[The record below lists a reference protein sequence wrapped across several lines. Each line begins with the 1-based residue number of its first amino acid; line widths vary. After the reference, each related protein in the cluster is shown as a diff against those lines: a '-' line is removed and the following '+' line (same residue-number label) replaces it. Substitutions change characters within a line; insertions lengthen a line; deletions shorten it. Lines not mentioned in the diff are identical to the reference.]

1 MKSIDTLVDDIYKVI
16 SGSGGWTPA
25 TTEYFSKSLAS
36 VAEDRFSKPREH
48 RGLSLSSLGSPCN
61 RKIQLRVR
69 MPEKA
74 EPHSP
79 ELLGTFFYGDLLE
92 TVVLTLAKA
101 AGHSVEAEQETVEVF
116 GVPGHMD
123 AIIDGVVVDV
133 KSASSYS
140 FKKFKENKLKENDPF
155 GYISQLSSYL
165 SALQTDP
172 RVKIKNKAAFLAVQ
186 KERFKLHLDK
196 YDLSLEVKEKKC
208 EVEAIKVL
216 VDSTTLVD
224 RLEPEPKGE
233 SGNMVLSQ
241 SCSSCE
247 FRKYCWPDVR
257 VFLYSTGPEYFT
269 EVVNEP
275 RVLELIE

>member
-1 MKSIDTLVDDIYKVI
+1 MKQIDTLVDDIYKVI

-25 TTEYFSKSLAS
+25 TTEYFSKALSG
-36 VAEDRFSKPREH
+36 VAENRFSKEREH

-61 RKIQLRVR
+61 RKIQLRAR
-69 MPEKA
+69 YPEKA

-101 AGHSVEAEQETVEVF
+101 AGHTVEAEQETVDVF
-116 GVPGHMD
+116 GVQGHLD

-140 FKKFKENKLKENDPF
+140 FKKFRENQLRENDPF

-165 SALQTDP
+165 SALQQDP
-172 RVKIKNKAAFLAVQ
+172 RVKDKKTAAFLAVQ
-186 KERFKLHLDK
+186 KERFQLHLDK
-196 YDLSLEVKEKKC
+196 YDLSQEVTNKRA

-216 VDSTTLVD
+216 VDNTTLVD
-224 RLEPEPKGE
+224 RLEPVPKGK
-233 SGNMVLSQ
+233 SGNMVLCQ

-269 EVVNEP
+269 EVVEEP
-275 RVLELIE
+275 RVMELIE